1 MREALRFAIYKIEYE
16 LIGNS
21 HLNKLSEIQE
31 AIDKV
36 KITIEKAERLRFK

>member
-1 MREALRFAIYKIEYE
+1 MREALNFAIYKIEYE

-21 HLNKLSEIQE
+21 HLNQLSEIQE

-36 KITIEKAERLRFK
+36 EITLEKAKRLIK